1 MASSVIELIKVLRE
15 RTGAGNMD
23 CKKALEECGMDV
35 EKAVDYLRE
44 KGIVKAAKKASRIA
58 AEGMTD
64 IKEHGNKAVIV
75 EVNCETD
82 FVAKGKIFG
91 KLVSDLSQLVLT
103 KDFGDIDSAREAAK
117 SILLD
122 ASIALGEKLD
132 FRRFKVVEKN
142 SHEHFGTYI
151 HNGSKIGVIVVLDKK
166 DDEVAQGLA
175 MHIAANAPIY
185 ICKHCIPNDVREHER
200 KIALEVAKDDPK
212 LQGKPESALKN
223 IIDGKVNKILSEQ
236 TLLEQMYLMSND
248 ETVGQYL
255 EKKKINVLEFVR
267 YLVGEGI
274 EKRRDDFACEVM
286 SQNK

>member
-35 EKAVDYLRE
+35 DKAVDYLRE

-58 AEGMTD
+58 AEGITD
-64 IKEHGNKAVIV
+64 IKQHENKAIIV

-91 KLVSDLSQLVLT
+91 KLVSDLSQLVLD
-103 KDFGDIDSAREAAK
+103 KDFVDIDSAREDAK
-117 SILLD
+117 STLLD

-132 FRRFKVVEKN
+132 FRRFKTIEKT
-142 SHEHFGTYI
+142 SKEHFGTYI

-185 ICKHCIPNDVREHER
+185 ICKCCIPESVREHER
-200 KIALEVAKDDPK
+200 KIALEVAKEDPK

-236 TLLEQMYLMSND
+236 TLLEQMYLMSNE

-274 EKRRDDFACEVM
+274 EKRQDDFADEVM
-286 SQNK
+286 SQVK